1 MRKYFILTVLIT
13 CYSIS
18 YGQTSTWEAV
28 YNIIQSNCS
37 SCHIPGHVSGL
48 NLTETSDILYTQLF
62 DVTPTN
68 VTAAGKNYKLV
79 KPGNPYKSFLFSKIN
94 NGLALDVALGAGEG
108 AACPQDATPLDNKQ
122 IELVRQWILFSAPET
137 GFVVDEAIIA
147 DFYDN
152 DGIQSVP
159 SPPAPPA
166 AGTGYQ
172 IHFGPFFLWPGE
184 EHEYWDKFDP
194 EITST
199 TEIIK
204 FETLMSSYSHHF
216 LMYKFNNL
224 TIAETVPFGLHDGP
238 DFAGVDVVFAQQFSD
253 SLNLPPHTA
262 FSWEAN
268 TLLDLNSH
276 YINYSPDKTLAC
288 EVYINVYTQTA
299 GTAIQIMQTIRK
311 SNSDIFI
318 PNDSLPH
325 IFVDTAYGNGHG
337 EDELF
342 VWAMTSHTH
351 KYGSDFDIYK
361 RNEDGSLGD
370 HIFDASC
377 GATLGAPDCLDEIYD
392 FQHPPTR
399 KWDNM
404 LPVKWKNGFISKTSF
419 INNGP
424 EPVSFGMTSE
434 DEMAVFM
441 YFFVDDT
448 IGLNIH
454 VATVDA
460 EVKPFEMLLYPS
472 PVSDNLIINVNLTNY
487 DGPILITDINGKSH
501 TFLNG
506 QYQIINPGII
516 SVDLSEFTPGLYI
529 IQLINDQQIISDKII
544 KF

>member
-1 MRKYFILTVLIT
+1 
-13 CYSIS
+13 
-18 YGQTSTWEAV
+18 
-28 YNIIQSNCS
+28 
-37 SCHIPGHVSGL
+37 
-48 NLTETSDILYTQLF
+48 
-62 DVTPTN
+62 
-68 VTAAGKNYKLV
+68 
-79 KPGNPYKSFLFSKIN
+79 
-94 NGLALDVALGAGEG
+94 
-108 AACPQDATPLDNKQ
+108 
-122 IELVRQWILFSAPET
+122 
-137 GFVVDEAIIA
+137 
-147 DFYDN
+147 
-152 DGIQSVP
+152 
-159 SPPAPPA
+159 
-166 AGTGYQ
+166 
-172 IHFGPFFLWPGE
+172 
-184 EHEYWDKFDP
+184 
-194 EITST
+194 
-199 TEIIK
+199 
-204 FETLMSSYSHHF
+204 
-216 LMYKFNNL
+216 
-224 TIAETVPFGLHDGP
+224 
-238 DFAGVDVVFAQQFSD
+238 
-253 SLNLPPHTA
+253 
-262 FSWEAN
+262 
-268 TLLDLNSH
+268 
-276 YINYSPDKTLAC
+276 LAC

-325 IFVDTAYGNGHG
+325 TFVDTAYGNGHG

-351 KYGSDFDIYK
+351 KYGSDFDIFK

-472 PVSDNLIINVNLTNY
+472 PVNDNLIINVNLTNY

-501 TFLNG
+501 TFLKG

-529 IQLINDQQIISDKII
+529 IQLINDQHFISGKII